1 MFFIFTKKL
10 YKKKQTLLI
19 CFRNENFLLASY
31 SISFAEKYPLI
42 SVFIFLHKNSFPFYF
57 ILERALLF
65 YMERALFS
73 ALYPGFANPSLL
85 FKVLSLF
92 FVDKMIFSSSLY
104 HSFLCFSDFYHFF
117 VVENTL
123 FSYRESGTCLVPLY
137 VGCLLIYPLCFKKI
151 LCKKYIFFSQGNGSS
166 MVGVCLSIL
175 SVYV

>member
-10 YKKKQTLLI
+10 DKKKQTVLI

-65 YMERALFS
+65 YFGTSTFILFGTSTFILFWNEHFYFIWNEHFYFILERTLLFFLERALFS

-85 FKVLSLF
+85 FNVLSLLS
-92 FVDKMIFSSSLY
+92 VDKFFSS
-104 HSFLCFSDFYHFF
+104 
-117 VVENTL
+117 L
-123 FSYRESGTCLVPLY
+123 FHVLAH
-137 VGCLLIYPLCFKKI
+137 
-151 LCKKYIFFSQGNGSS
+151 
-166 MVGVCLSIL
+166 LS
-175 SVYV
+175 

>member
-10 YKKKQTLLI
+10 DKKKQTVLI

-42 SVFIFLHKNSFPFYF
+42 SVFILFWNEHFYFIWNEHFYF

-65 YMERALFS
+65 YLERALFS

-92 FVDKMIFSSSLY
+92 FVDKMFFSSSLY

-123 FSYRESGTCLVPLY
+123 FSYRETGTW
-137 VGCLLIYPLCFKKI
+137 
-151 LCKKYIFFSQGNGSS
+151 
-166 MVGVCLSIL
+166 
-175 SVYV
+175 